1 MEREREREKDRERKR
16 ETEKERERE
25 EREREVSEW
34 LSEGSEERQGRKEGR
49 DPEVLFVSKRAR
61 STYLL
66 LPLIPLYTNLKPF
79 LFSPSVVPA
88 PAAAA
93 LLSFPPLPAKII
105 LSREG

>member
-1 MEREREREKDRERKR
+1 MEREREKERETERKRERKR
-16 ETEKERERE
+16 

-34 LSEGSEERQGRKEGR
+34 LSEGSEERQGGKEGR

-79 LFSPSVVPA
+79 LFSPSVAPA